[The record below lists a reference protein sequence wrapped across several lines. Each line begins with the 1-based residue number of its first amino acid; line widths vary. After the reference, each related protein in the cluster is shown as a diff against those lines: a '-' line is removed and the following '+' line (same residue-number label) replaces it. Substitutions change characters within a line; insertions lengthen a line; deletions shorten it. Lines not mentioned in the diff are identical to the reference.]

1 MRTPRQPRRITPR
14 TGRLVSPPTRPLR
27 RPGPPP
33 SLLHEFERA
42 GLLDGLSG
50 PDRSARMGVLNTLI
64 EDGASIDDLRGAA
77 RGDRLAHVLL
87 EHALSPKGRYSI
99 DDIAGKVGVAADD
112 ARRWFRAIGRGASA
126 DGTFYDDGDLD
137 LARGLE
143 QYRDLGL
150 DESAI
155 FAAAR
160 VLGRNLWTVAGAA
173 DSLLQERLEATREH
187 PEVALRYAVEMRRIV
202 DFEAQI
208 LSHLIATALR
218 HQLRS
223 DAVGIAGDANLQVR
237 GAQEV
242 GVCFADL
249 VGFTLLGEQA
259 EPADL
264 GRVAERLD
272 LVATDLVSP
281 PVRLVKTIGDAVMMV
296 SPDPNALA
304 HVALDLV
311 QAARAEGLPQLR
323 AGIAWGTAVP
333 SAGDWFGRPVAMA
346 GRVVTV
352 APSQEVVV
360 TGEFYDELDSDE
372 FWGEPAG
379 SHRLEGIDAPQK
391 LFGIGRR
398 SVA

>member
-1 MRTPRQPRRITPR
+1 MRIPRQPRRITPR
-14 TGRLVSPPTRPLR
+14 TGRLVSPPPRPLR

-33 SLLHEFERA
+33 TQLHEFEAA

-50 PDRSARMGVLNTLI
+50 SDRSARMGVLNTLI
-64 EDGASIDDLRGAA
+64 EDGVSIDELRVAS
-77 RGDRLAHVLL
+77 RDDRLAHLLL
-87 EHALSPKGRYSI
+87 EHALSPKGRYGI
-99 DDIAGKVGVAADD
+99 DEISRKAGVTVEDT
-112 ARRWFRAIGRGASA
+112 RRWFRAIGRGASE

-137 LARGLE
+137 LARGLK

-150 DESAI
+150 DESGI

-160 VLGRNLWTVAGAA
+160 VLGRNLWTVADAA
-173 DSLLQERLEATREH
+173 DALLQERLEATRDH
-187 PEVALRYAVEMRRIV
+187 PEVALRYAVEVRRIA

-208 LSHLIATALR
+208 LAHLIATTLR

-223 DAVGIAGDANLQVR
+223 DAVGIARDSNLQVR
-237 GAQEV
+237 GAQEI

-249 VGFTLLGEQA
+249 VGFTLLGEQVA
-259 EPADL
+259 PADL

-272 LVATDLVSP
+272 GLATDLALA
-281 PVRLVKTIGDAVMMV
+281 PVRLVKTIGDAVMLV

-304 HVALDLV
+304 YTALDLV
-311 QAARAEGLPQLR
+311 QAARTEGLPPLR

-333 SAGDWFGRPVAMA
+333 SAGDWFGRPVNMA
-346 GRVVTV
+346 SRVVAV
-352 APSQEVVV
+352 APSHEVVV
-360 TGEFYDELDSDE
+360 TGEFYDELDTDE

-379 SHRLEGIDAPQK
+379 SHRLKGIDAPQE